1 MWCCVDRAVFGVR
14 LQDAHGEHS
23 DPGGG
28 VGGGGAPRGQTVSR
42 GGQAGES
49 GGLHVRR
56 AQRPARG
63 QAQRRPQCPARAR
76 RRPPAPHRTQTQIQG
91 TQHNTTILQVTS
103 KIQTFLARFRHCL
116 QDLARLEISCNIRH
130 FFQDLARF
138 RHCLQ
143 DLARF
148 RHCLQDLARFRR
160 FLPTFF
166 QDSDISCIVLQ
177 VLGSEM

>member
-1 MWCCVDRAVFGVR
+1 MRVTVVVWCCVDRGVFGVR

-91 TQHNTTILQVTS
+91 TQHNKLLPRFTHFLQDSDIAYKILQDSTFLARS
-103 KIQTFLARFRHCL
+103 CKIQTLLTRSCKIRHFLQDQTFLARSCKIQTFLATSSKIGIF
-116 QDLARLEISCNIRH
+116 A
-130 FFQDLARF
+130 
-138 RHCLQ
+138 
-143 DLARF
+143 
-148 RHCLQDLARFRR
+148 
-160 FLPTFF
+160 
-166 QDSDISCIVLQ
+166 
-177 VLGSEM
+177 